1 LNAGRVLVTGA
12 GGFIGRWSLEPL
24 RRLGFEVCAV
34 MSMRDVGADR
44 PGGTEHARSTDST
57 DVLHADLTDARAID
71 AMLGAVR
78 PTHLLHFA
86 WIATPGVYWNSPE
99 NYRWL
104 VASRYLLEAFQRA
117 GGVRAVVAGSCA
129 EYDWSK
135 VGICEERS
143 SPLVSVAA
151 SAPGLS
157 AAGNAK
163 GIGAESIGAEGIGAK
178 GIGAKDIGAKDIGA
192 EDWRVTAGSVT
203 PYAACKI
210 ALEQAL
216 ERIGRER
223 GLSTAAG
230 RIFFQYGP
238 GEHRSR
244 LVASVIVNLLSG
256 REAPCTHGRQ
266 IRSFLHVEDVG
277 AAFAAL
283 LASPVEGPVNI
294 GSGHRSSIAELLER
308 VAAQI
313 GRPELLRL
321 GAREPSPG
329 EPPILIPDLKRL
341 TAEVGFAPRWT
352 LDEGLADTI
361 RWWRAELG
369 ARP

>member
-34 MSMRDVGADR
+34 MSIRDVGADR
-44 PGGTEHARSTDST
+44 PDGAGHARST

-71 AMLGAVR
+71 ALLGAVR

-86 WIATPGVYWNSPE
+86 WIATPGVYWSSPE

-151 SAPGLS
+151 SASGLS
-157 AAGNAK
+157 AAVNTE
-163 GIGAESIGAEGIGAK
+163 GIGAERRDA
-178 GIGAKDIGAKDIGA
+178 
-192 EDWRVTAGSVT
+192 TAGSVA
-203 PYAACKI
+203 PYAACKV

-283 LASPVEGPVNI
+283 LASPVEGPVNV
-294 GSGHRSSIAELLER
+294 GSEHRCSIAELLER

-313 GRPELLRL
+313 GRRELLKL
-321 GAREPSPG
+321 GAREPPRG
-329 EPPILIPDLKRL
+329 EPAVLVPDPKRL
-341 TAEVGFAPRWT
+341 AHEVGFAPKWT

-361 RWWRAELG
+361 RWWRAELE

>member
-1 LNAGRVLVTGA
+1 LTARRVLVTGA

-24 RRLGFEVCAV
+24 RRLGYEVYAAV
-34 MSMRDVGADR
+34 SPRAAAAQRLAADR
-44 PGGTEHARSTDST
+44 TGGETLESAR
-57 DVLHADLTDARAID
+57 VVRADLTDARAID
-71 AMLGAVR
+71 ELMRAVN

-86 WIATPGVYWNSPE
+86 WIATPGIYRGSPD

-104 VASRYLLEAFQRA
+104 AASRYLLEAFSRA

-143 SPLVSVAA
+143 SPLA
-151 SAPGLS
+151 SS
-157 AAGNAK
+157 AARE
-163 GIGAESIGAEGIGAK
+163 I
-178 GIGAKDIGAKDIGA
+178 
-192 EDWRVTAGSVT
+192 T

-210 ALEQAL
+210 ALQRSL
-216 ERIGRER
+216 ERLGRER
-223 GLSTAAG
+223 GLSTAWG

-238 GEHRSR
+238 GEPRAR

-266 IRSFLHVEDVG
+266 VRSFLHVEDVG

-283 LASPVEGPVNI
+283 LASPVEGPVNV
-294 GSGHRSSIAELLER
+294 GAGTCCSIAEMLER
-308 VAAQI
+308 LAAQI
-313 GRPELLRL
+313 GRPELLKL

-329 EPPILIPDLKRL
+329 EPPLLVPDLERL
-341 TAEVGFAPRWT
+341 RIEVGFVPQWS
-352 LDEGLADTI
+352 LDAGLADTV
-361 RWWRAELG
+361 RWWRAELEG
-369 ARP
+369 RR